1 LRNMSL
7 LPNPFELPTE
17 LPDGWATAGAKSQPP
32 AQAPAVL
39 PSRFVLDERALYDE
53 IDPLPLFLR
62 GPRPTYEPPD
72 DERSLIAILRVL
84 FGVVA

>member
-1 LRNMSL
+1 MSNMSL

-17 LPDGWATAGAKSQPP
+17 LPGGWDTAGAETQPP

-39 PSRFVLDERALYDE
+39 PSRFVLDEDALCDA

>member
-1 LRNMSL
+1 MSNISL

-17 LPDGWATAGAKSQPP
+17 LPDGWATAGAENQPP
-32 AQAPAVL
+32 AQAPDVL
-39 PSRFVLDERALYDE
+39 SRFVLDGDALYDA

-72 DERSLIAILRVL
+72 DERSILAILKVI